1 MQSICKIRYYS
12 AIKNE
17 LSFARKWI
25 ELEMMMLS
33 KVSQTPK
40 DNHSVSSHT
49 WNLYLKRHEAGMVA
63 HTFNPQHLE
72 GRGVDVCES
81 EASLVY
87 R

>member
-1 MQSICKIRYYS
+1 MRYYS

-17 LSFARKWI
+17 LSFAGKWI
-25 ELEMMMLS
+25 ELEMMLS
-33 KVSQTPK
+33 KVSQTQK

-72 GRGVDVCES
+72 GR
-81 EASLVY
+81 SL
-87 R
+87 

>member
-1 MQSICKIRYYS
+1 MQSICTMRYYS

-17 LSFARKWI
+17 LSFAGKWI

-33 KVSQTPK
+33 KVSQTQR

-49 WNLYLKRHEAGMVA
+49 RNLYLKRHEEGMVA
-63 HTFNPQHLE
+63 HTFNPQHL
-72 GRGVDVCES
+72 GGKGVALCKS
-81 EASLVY
+81 ETSLVY